1 MKENKLIW
9 DTQKNIEAA
18 GKLAQ
23 KREEHE
29 REISENK
36 SKKWRP

>member
-1 MKENKLIW
+1 V
-9 DTQKNIEAA
+9 TQKNIEAA

-36 SKKWRP
+36 SKSGDYKQN